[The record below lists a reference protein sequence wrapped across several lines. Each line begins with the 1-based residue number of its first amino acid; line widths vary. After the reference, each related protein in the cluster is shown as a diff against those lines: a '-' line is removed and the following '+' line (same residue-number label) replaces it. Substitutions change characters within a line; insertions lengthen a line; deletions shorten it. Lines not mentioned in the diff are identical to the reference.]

1 MRCRYIPTKKFTLK
15 GWEIPNHVKN
25 VEQDENIATR
35 KMIITK
41 PNQHLLYYPQFPLF
55 CIDTQEEH
63 IASLF
68 LTAKI
73 RSDKSPSMVERS
85 F

>member
-1 MRCRYIPTKKFTLK
+1 MGNTKSREEC
-15 GWEIPNHVKN
+15 G
-25 VEQDENIATR
+25 TR
-35 KMIITK
+35 RKHCHKEDDNYKTK
-41 PNQHLLYYPQFPLF
+41 HLLYYPQFPLF

-63 IASLF
+63 VASLF

-73 RSDKSPSMVERS
+73 RNDKSPSMVERS